1 MGQHNNNV
9 KDLSGIAMAFGPF
22 RFLPRKRLLLN
33 ENKEV
38 RLGSRAF
45 DILGILLIR
54 AGEVVPA
61 TDIISHVWPGTLPES
76 NALRVH
82 IASLRKALGDVRGR
96 SELITNVLGQGYRFG
111 APVTQLTDDNREL
124 VTDRPHDVPFRANRV
139 VGRENDVASV
149 TSLLAAGSLVTIVG
163 PCGIGK
169 TTLAHVISDR
179 AMKSG
184 LRTYFVDLAPL
195 SDPAS
200 VVSTIAMTLGLPA
213 RSNKSS
219 EIAAFL
225 SRQRALLVLDNCEH
239 VLTEIADLGDELRD
253 ASPNIRILTTSREP
267 LQRHGEHV
275 YQLEPLAL
283 PPSAKS
289 LAATDALTF
298 SAIELFVDR
307 ASSVVHSFD
316 VSNKN
321 VQAVVEICRRLD
333 GIPLAIEFAAGQ
345 VEMFGLGEVAR
356 GLDRALETL
365 SGTKRTAVKRHRT
378 LGEALDWS
386 YRLLSPT
393 ERIVLHR
400 LSIFAGKFDLPS
412 AIAVSTC
419 PEIGSEQVAANV
431 AGLAKKSM
439 ISIDSKDSR
448 FRLLE
453 TTRAYAGAKLKE
465 AGELRQVAK
474 LHAIYC
480 CRLSIAE
487 ENNWEERA
495 ADAWLAERGTF
506 IDDIRSALAWAFSAD
521 GDAGLGVE
529 LAAISAPLWF
539 RLSLLDEY
547 IGWAE
552 RGLATLS
559 NGPNPGKR
567 QQLQLVAALG
577 HALLHTKGPVP
588 RMAEAFEKT
597 LALSNELGIA
607 DHRSRA
613 YWGLC
618 SQKLISGDYAGALAC
633 AEEFFEL
640 HRNSADLASRLMMK
654 RMNAIA
660 LHNLGETPL
669 ARRLLEEVLA
679 QPAETARCA
688 IDSAFYVDDRVA
700 AMAFLGTTLWVE
712 GLPTRAI
719 QAAQAS
725 VEDALCIEHMPS
737 LCYALA
743 ISACPISL
751 WMGNDE
757 QAEEFAELLLER
769 SQEHH
774 LEFWNLWGKS
784 YATALAQRKGAALGL
799 RDAPH
804 LYLRAGRAGPLRE
817 TIATVCPGISDM
829 GLYREAELQSPWC
842 RPELLRIRAEQ
853 LRLDP
858 TIAIE
863 RPESTLLIAQ
873 KLARRQGAL
882 SWELRAAISL
892 AGLRKENR
900 RQDAREVIADVLN
913 RFVDPYP
920 TTDMRTAQRLLQELR

>member
-1 MGQHNNNV
+1 MGRHNNAE
-9 KDLSGIAMAFGPF
+9 DLSGIAIAFGPF
-22 RFLPRKRLLLN
+22 RFLPRKRLLLK

-45 DILGILLIR
+45 DILGILLER

-61 TDIISHVWPGTLPES
+61 TDIISHVWPGTLLES

-96 SELITNVLGQGYRFG
+96 SELITNVRGQGYRFG
-111 APVTQLTDDNREL
+111 APVTQFTEDNREL
-124 VTDRPHDVPFRANRV
+124 VRDRPNEVPLRANRV
-139 VGRENDVASV
+139 VGRENDVASIM
-149 TSLLAAGSLVTIVG
+149 SLLAAGNLVTILG
-163 PCGIGK
+163 PGGIGK
-169 TTLAHVISDR
+169 TTLARVIADR
-179 AMKSG
+179 SMKSG
-184 LRTYFVDLAPL
+184 LRVYFVDLAPL
-195 SDPAS
+195 SDLAS
-200 VVSTIAMTLGLPA
+200 VVSTIAMVLGLPA
-213 RSNKSS
+213 RSNKGS

-253 ASPNIRILTTSREP
+253 ASPDIPILTTSREP

-298 SAIELFVDR
+298 SAIQLFVDR

-365 SGTKRTAVKRHRT
+365 SGTKRMAVKRHRT

-393 ERIVLHR
+393 ERIVLR
-400 LSIFAGKFDLPS
+400 SLSIFPGKFDLPS

-419 PEIGSEQVAANV
+419 PGIDSEQAAADV
-431 AGLAKKSM
+431 TSLAKKSM
-439 ISIDSKDSR
+439 VAIDSKDSR

-465 AGELRQVAK
+465 AGGLRQVAK

-480 CRLSIAE
+480 CRLIFAE
-487 ENNWEERA
+487 ENNWERA
-495 ADAWLAERGTF
+495 AETWLTERGTF
-506 IDDIRSALAWAFSAD
+506 IDDIRSALAWAFSTD
-521 GDAGLGVE
+521 GDASLGVE
-529 LAAISAPLWF
+529 LAASSAPLWF
-539 RLSLLDEY
+539 RLFLLDEY

-559 NGPNPGKR
+559 NGPNSSKWH
-567 QQLQLVAALG
+567 QLQLVAALG

-588 RMAEAFEKT
+588 RMAEAFEMT
-597 LALSNELGIA
+597 LALSNEVGIT

-613 YWGLC
+613 YSGLC
-618 SQKLISGDYAGALAC
+618 SQKIISGDYAGALAC

-640 HRNSADLASRLMMK
+640 HRNSVDLASRLTMK
-654 RMNAIA
+654 RMKAVA

-669 ARRLLEEVLA
+669 ARRLFEEVLA
-679 QPAETARCA
+679 QPAVSAKCA

-719 QAAQAS
+719 QAAEAS
-725 VEDALCIEHMPS
+725 VEDALRIGHMPS

-743 ISACPISL
+743 LSACPISL

-757 QAEEFAELLLER
+757 QAEEFAELLLAR

-804 LYLRAGRAGPLRE
+804 LYLETGRVGPLRE

-829 GLYREAELQSPWC
+829 RLYREAELQSAWC

-863 RPESTLLIAQ
+863 RPESTLLLAQ
-873 KLARRQGAL
+873 NLARRQGAL

-892 AGLRKENR
+892 AGLWKEHR
-900 RQDAREVIADVLN
+900 RPDARKAIADVLN

-920 TTDMRTAQRLLQELR
+920 TTDTRTAQRLLQELR